1 MQSKTEPDY
10 WPQDAPMNGIIVFLL
25 VGLVAG
31 FLAGKLLGA
40 ESKGIVAN
48 LVIGGIGAIIGGYL
62 FGRLGIGVH
71 GLPPILWELAAAV
84 IGSMILLV
92 LLRFIRK

>member
-1 MQSKTEPDY
+1 MD
-10 WPQDAPMNGIIVFLL
+10 GIIAFLL

-31 FLAGKLLGA
+31 FIAGKLMGA
-40 ESKGIVAN
+40 ESHGIVAS
-48 LVIGGIGAIIGGYL
+48 LIIGVIGAIIGGFL

-71 GLPPILWELAAAV
+71 GMPTLLMELVAAV
-84 IGSMILLV
+84 VGSMVLLV

>member
-1 MQSKTEPDY
+1 MD
-10 WPQDAPMNGIIVFLL
+10 GIIVFLL

-40 ESKGIVAN
+40 ESHGIVAN
-48 LVIGGIGAIIGGYL
+48 LIIGVIGAIIGGYL
-62 FGRLGIGVH
+62 FGHLGIAVH
-71 GLPPILWELAAAV
+71 GMPPILSELVAAIA
-84 IGSMILLV
+84 GSMILLV

>member
-1 MQSKTEPDY
+1 MD
-10 WPQDAPMNGIIVFLL
+10 GIIVFLL
-25 VGLVAG
+25 IGLVAG
-31 FLAGKLLGA
+31 FLASKLMGA
-40 ESKGIVAN
+40 ESHGIVAN
-48 LVIGGIGAIIGGYL
+48 LIIGVIGAIIGGFL

-71 GLPPILWELAAAV
+71 GLPPLLMELVSAV